1 VNAKQLWQSALDRV
15 AVRVSPASYTTWFK
29 PTEGLDLSGA
39 TLSVYVPNTF
49 ACQHLR
55 QRFADVAARAASEVF
70 GGPLAVIFTATRP
83 ERTPS
88 AEPAPAPTARPR
100 ATSAAARR
108 PARRTRQA
116 MLDAPIAAPRGAR
129 AVAAQPPLPQAA
141 AMAHGAQVAQAASA
155 GHAALAPATPAPPLT
170 APYPAA
176 ASEADPG
183 GRHVFETY
191 VVGTAN
197 RLAYTAARQVAER
210 PGQSYNPLFIYG
222 GTGLGKTHLLLAIAR
237 VARRAGLCARY
248 VTAERFANDIIEAIR
263 HHTTAEFRAHY
274 RAVDVLLVDDIHFI
288 AGKESTE
295 EEFFHTFNTLH
306 DANRQIVLSSDRT
319 PKAMHRLHDRLRS
332 RFEWGLLADIQ
343 LPDFEQRLEI
353 LRVKARALG
362 IAASEAVLAAV
373 ARPEGQSVRAL
384 EGALNRVAAFAAML
398 GQPLGLEAV
407 RQALRPLEEPGAREV
422 SPEGVVAAV
431 ARHFGV
437 TTEALGGKARDHAVV
452 WPRQVAMYL
461 LREETPASLSQIGRH
476 LGGRDHSTILHGCNQ
491 VTAKLAAS
499 DHTRRELDELRA
511 AIRG

>member
-15 AVRVSPASYTTWFK
+15 AGRISPASYTTWFK

-55 QRFADVAARAASEVF
+55 QRFAEVAARAASEVF
-70 GGPLAVIFTATRP
+70 GGPLAVIFTPTRQD
-83 ERTPS
+83 RTPPS
-88 AEPAPAPTARPR
+88 DVAPAMRPR
-100 ATSAAARR
+100 VRASVPPAHR
-108 PARRTRQA
+108 PIRRTRQA
-116 MLDAPIAAPRGAR
+116 VLEAPIAALTGAR
-129 AVAAQPPLPQAA
+129 ATVAQPPLPQITGVIHRALPSAPPAVTSAVPAA
-141 AMAHGAQVAQAASA
+141 APAPGTEQHAASA
-155 GHAALAPATPAPPLT
+155 
-170 APYPAA
+170 
-176 ASEADPG
+176 EADPG
-183 GRHVFETY
+183 GRHAFETF
-191 VVGTAN
+191 VVGANN

-222 GTGLGKTHLLLAIAR
+222 GTGLGKTHLLLSIAR
-237 VARRAGLCARY
+237 MARQSGLSACY

-319 PKAMHRLHDRLRS
+319 PKAMHHLHDRLRS

-343 LPDFEQRLEI
+343 LPDFEQRLDI
-353 LRVKARALG
+353 LQAKARALG
-362 IAASEAVLAAV
+362 IAAPDAVLAAI

-384 EGALNRVAAFAAML
+384 EGALNRVVACAAVL
-398 GQPLGLEAV
+398 GQPLSMDAV
-407 RQALRPLEEPGAREV
+407 RQALRPLEEPGARDITPDRV
-422 SPEGVVAAV
+422 LATV
-431 ARHFGV
+431 ARHFSV
-437 TTEALGGKARDHAVV
+437 TVEALRGKARDHSIA
-452 WPRQVAMYL
+452 WPRQVAMHL
-461 LREETPASLSQIGRH
+461 LREETPASLSQIGQH

-491 VTAKLAAS
+491 VAAKLAGS
-499 DHTRRELDELRA
+499 DRLRRELDELRA
-511 AIRG
+511 ALRG

>member
-1 VNAKQLWQSALDRV
+1 MNAKQLWQSALDRV

-70 GGPLAVIFTATRP
+70 GGPLAVIFTASRP
-83 ERTPS
+83 ERTLPG
-88 AEPAPAPTARPR
+88 EPAPVMERVRPR
-100 ATSAAARR
+100 PGSPAARR
-108 PARRTRQA
+108 PTRRTRQA
-116 MLDAPIAAPRGAR
+116 LLEAPIVAPSGAR
-129 AVAAQPPLPQAA
+129 AAVAQPPLPQPAPLA
-141 AMAHGAQVAQAASA
+141 PATSA
-155 GHAALAPATPAPPLT
+155 GHTALAPAAPAP
-170 APYPAA
+170 AVAFSHPAEA
-176 ASEADPG
+176 TDADPG

-237 VARRAGLCARY
+237 VARRGGLRACY

-319 PKAMHRLHDRLRS
+319 PKAMHHLHDRLRS

-353 LRVKARALG
+353 LRVKARTLG
-362 IAASEAVLAAV
+362 IAATEAVLAAV

-384 EGALNRVAAFAAML
+384 EGALNRVAAYAAML
-398 GQPLGLEAV
+398 GQPLGLETV

-422 SPEGVVAAV
+422 SPERVVAAV
-431 ARHFGV
+431 AQHFGV
-437 TTEALGGKARDHAVV
+437 TAEALRGKGRDHAIV

-461 LREETPASLSQIGRH
+461 LREETPASLSQIGQH
-476 LGGRDHSTILHGCNQ
+476 LGGRDHRTILHGCNQ

-499 DHTRRELDELRA
+499 DPTRRELDELRA

>member
-15 AVRVSPASYTTWFK
+15 AGRVSPASYTTWFK

-55 QRFADVAARAASEVF
+55 QRFTDVAARAASEVF

-83 ERTPS
+83 ERTLIDEAAS
-88 AEPAPAPTARPR
+88 VPAVHPR
-100 ATSAAARR
+100 AGTVPSRR
-108 PARRTRQA
+108 PLRRTRQA
-116 MLDAPIAAPRGAR
+116 VLDAPIAAPDGRGAT
-129 AVAAQPPLPQAA
+129 VAQPPLPQAV
-141 AMAHGAQVAQAASA
+141 GESRPASGVLPA
-155 GHAALAPATPAPPLT
+155 PALAPATT
-170 APYPAA
+170 APRPA
-176 ASEADPG
+176 ETTADAG
-183 GRHVFETY
+183 ERHVFETY
-191 VVGTAN
+191 VVGTTN
-197 RLAYTAARQVAER
+197 RLAYAAARQVAEQ

-222 GTGLGKTHLLLAIAR
+222 GTGLGKTHLLLSIAH
-237 VARRAGLCARY
+237 VARRGGLRVCY

-263 HHTTAEFRAHY
+263 HHTTPEFRAHY

-319 PKAMHRLHDRLRS
+319 PKAMHHLHDRLRS

-343 LPDFEQRLEI
+343 PPDYEQRLEI
-353 LRVKARALG
+353 LRVKAGAQSV
-362 IAASEAVLAAV
+362 AAPEAVLAAI

-384 EGALNRVAAFAAML
+384 EGALTRVAAYAAVL
-398 GQPLGLEAV
+398 RQPLDLEAV

-422 SPEGVVAAV
+422 SPERVLAAV
-431 ARHFGV
+431 ARYYGV
-437 TTEALGGKARDHAVV
+437 PAEALCGKARDRAVA

-461 LREETPASLSQIGRH
+461 LREETPSSLSQIGQH
-476 LGGRDHSTILHGCNQ
+476 LGGRDHSTVLHGCSQ
-491 VTAKLAAS
+491 VAAKVAGS

-511 AIRG
+511 AVRG

>member
-15 AVRVSPASYTTWFK
+15 AGRISSASYTTWFK

-70 GGPLAVIFTATRP
+70 GGPLAVIFTATRL
-83 ERTPS
+83 EHTP
-88 AEPAPAPTARPR
+88 AAAAAPAPSARPR
-100 ATSAAARR
+100 ARAGAVAARR
-108 PARRTRQA
+108 PVRRTRQVV
-116 MLDAPIAAPRGAR
+116 LEAPIAAPSGAR
-129 AVAAQPPLPQAA
+129 AHVAQPPLPQAA
-141 AMAHGAQVAQAASA
+141 GDGRTAYSTLPAAPA
-155 GHAALAPATPAPPLT
+155 LAAAPATTSARR
-170 APYPAA
+170 ADAA
-176 ASEADPG
+176 DADPS

-197 RLAYTAARQVAER
+197 RLAYTAARQVAEQ

-237 VARRAGLCARY
+237 VARRGGRSACY

-319 PKAMHRLHDRLRS
+319 PKAMHHLHDRLRS

-343 LPDFEQRLEI
+343 LPDFEQRLDI

-362 IAASEAVLAAV
+362 IAATEAVLAAV

-384 EGALNRVAAFAAML
+384 EGALNRVTAYAAVL
-398 GQPLGLEAV
+398 GQPLGIEAV
-407 RQALRPLEEPGAREV
+407 RQALRPLEEPGAREI
-422 SPEGVVAAV
+422 SPDRVLATV

-437 TTEALGGKARDHAVV
+437 TVEALRGKARDHAIA

-461 LREETPASLSQIGRH
+461 LRDETPASLSQIGQH
-476 LGGRDHSTILHGCNQ
+476 LGGRDHSTVLHGCNQ
-491 VTAKLAAS
+491 VTSKLAGS
-499 DHTRRELDELRA
+499 DPVRRELDELRA
-511 AIRG
+511 AIHG